1 MLLCVD
7 TSQHPLR
14 SVICVRPPAGANVT
28 GGNLNPAVSFSQL
41 VTCRVRRCLRSSI
54 APDITTSL
62 LQMSVP
68 KFAAYVIAQIGGAVV
83 AAFLVQAVKPVGLD
97 PLASSSLSCVSCHRS
112 CCWLQRGW
120 RTHGTKRR
128 TDLPAHRRVASLHH
142 RSTQIMAV
150 PSFRTKRTRTRLID
164 LRSRSHHAAHGPGCL
179 RTVGFCYA

>member
-97 PLASSSLSCVSCHRS
+97 PLASSSLSLRVVSSELLLAAAWMEDTRHK
-112 CCWLQRGW
+112 
-120 RTHGTKRR
+120 T
-128 TDLPAHRRVASLHH
+128 AHRPSRTSPRGKLASSKYSNHGRSFISNEAH
-142 RSTQIMAV
+142 AHSPDRSTISQ
-150 PSFRTKRTRTRLID
+150 PP
-164 LRSRSHHAAHGPGCL
+164 RSAWAQDAQAR
-179 RTVGFCYA
+179 